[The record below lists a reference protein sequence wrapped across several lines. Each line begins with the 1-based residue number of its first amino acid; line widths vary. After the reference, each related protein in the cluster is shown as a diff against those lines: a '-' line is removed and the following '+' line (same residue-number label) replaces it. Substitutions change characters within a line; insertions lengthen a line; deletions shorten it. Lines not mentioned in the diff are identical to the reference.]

1 MRAVEFYSGLGGLHY
16 ALALAVPG
24 AEVVTAFDINDTAND
39 VYQHNF
45 GRRPSQSNIDS
56 LTAARLDRLRA
67 ELWLLSP
74 PCQPYTRRGLQRQSA
89 DGRAA
94 SFLSLLRRLGEMQH
108 PPTAL
113 LLENVVG
120 FEASDTCAAMLRT
133 LRDLGYAVLEV
144 LASPTDLG
152 LPYSR
157 PRYFAL
163 ATRARGAGLAR
174 HTLPFV
180 VVRRGEGREPT
191 VLPAREPT
199 TRRPLADFLEA
210 DPAAELAGGVRLKLP
225 DDIRFK
231 ATNRGSGDVQAEVGR
246 GDAAAEDPPPS
257 PTGAAAAAP
266 GSGPPLAAPGSG
278 PPLAAPGSG
287 PPLAAP
293 GSGPPLAAPA
303 SATCDDPFRVP
314 DVTLLK
320 NGWCMDV
327 VTPSALRT
335 CCFTKTYG
343 QYIKGSG
350 SVLTLASEDSVR
362 GVMQR
367 FPCLVPGGGGT
378 GGDAPAPSA
387 ASLAEALR
395 ALDLRF
401 FSPREIA
408 NLHGFPPAFA
418 FPPAVTLR
426 QRYALLGNS
435 LHVGVVARLL
445 GHLLA
450 GAGEGGVPG

>member
-180 VVRRGEGREPT
+180 VVRRGEGGEPT

-266 GSGPPLAAPGSG
+266 GSGPPLAAAGSG
-278 PPLAAPGSG
+278 PPLAA
-287 PPLAAP
+287 A

-303 SATCDDPFRVP
+303 SVTCDDPFRVP

-445 GHLLA
+445 GHLFA
-450 GAGEGGVPG
+450 GAGEAGAPG

>member
-231 ATNRGSGDVQAEVGR
+231 ATNRGSGDVQAEQQDR
-246 GDAAAEDPPPS
+246 AALAAAGS
-257 PTGAAAAAP
+257 GASLAAA
-266 GSGPPLAAPGSG
+266 GSGASLAAAGSG
-278 PPLAAPGSG
+278 ASLAA
-287 PPLAAP
+287 A

-367 FPCLVPGGGGT
+367 FPCLVPGGGGR